1 MTFAPVDAVLLF
13 AGAVVAVSG
22 YRRGLVVG
30 ALSLVGL
37 CAGVAAAAHF
47 APNLAESYLPGRN
60 SAGLGLVA
68 VVVGAV
74 VGSAVGTSAGSALRR
89 RLPGSSARAV
99 DAAAGAVVSLLVLL
113 FLVWLAGTAL
123 VQSPLTEAARQ
134 VQRSAVLS
142 AVDDVMPD
150 EASTWFPAFRRL
162 IDREGLGT
170 ALGGLGAERIVPV
183 DPPDAGAAVTP
194 GVRQASRSVVRV
206 LGVAPSCGESNVGS
220 GFVYAPRRVMTNAHV
235 LAGVRSA
242 RVVVP
247 GRARPL
253 DARVVVYDPD
263 RDVAVLYV
271 PDLQAPV
278 LRFRGP
284 ARAGADAV
292 VAGYPG
298 GGPYTTVPA
307 RIRAAFPARG
317 PDIYHTHMV
326 TRQVYS
332 VRSNV
337 RPGNSGGPL
346 LAPDGTV
353 YGVVFAAGV
362 GDAATG
368 YVLTA
373 AEVAGAADRGTQ
385 SRAAVSTRGCD

>member
-1 MTFAPVDAVLLF
+1 MTFAPVDAVLLLS
-13 AGAVVAVSG
+13 AAVVGVSG

-30 ALSLVGL
+30 VLSLAGL
-37 CAGVAAAAHF
+37 CAGIAAAAHF
-47 APNLAESYLPGRN
+47 APELAENYLPGRN
-60 SAGLGLVA
+60 SAVLGLVA
-68 VVVGAV
+68 IVVGAV
-74 VGSAVGTSAGSALRR
+74 VGSALGTAAGSAVRR
-89 RLPGSSARAV
+89 KLPGSSARAV
-99 DAAAGAVVSLLVLL
+99 DAGSGAVVSVLVLL
-113 FLVWLAGTAL
+113 LLAWLAGTAL
-123 VQSPLTEAARQ
+123 VQSPLTQAARQ

-142 AVDDVMPD
+142 AVDDAMPD
-150 EASTWFPAFRRL
+150 AASTWFPAFRRL

-170 ALGGLGAERIVPV
+170 AFGGLGAERIVPV

-194 GVRQASRSVVRV
+194 AVRQASRSVVRV
-206 LGVAPSCGESNVGS
+206 LGVAPSCAQSNVGS

-235 LAGVRSA
+235 LAGVR
-242 RVVVP
+242 RPQVVVP
-247 GRARPL
+247 GSARPL

-271 PDLQAPV
+271 PDLEAPV

-284 ARAGADAV
+284 AAAGADAI

-307 RIRAAFPARG
+307 RIRAMFPARG
-317 PDIYHTHMV
+317 PDIYHTQIV

-332 VRSNV
+332 VRSQV

-373 AEVAGAADRGTQ
+373 REVSSAANAGAE
-385 SRAAVSTRGCD
+385 SKSAVSTRGCD